1 MLSNHKTFH
10 QRELF
15 SGDNFLKIDS
25 DAIPNS
31 ASARAHKA
39 DCHKPSVRHP
49 GDHGGSGELVKRQ
62 AMFFLKDRR
71 DQIVGN
77 TWPEFIR

>member
-1 MLSNHKTFH
+1 MNHAGFYAIGCFQITRHFH

-49 GDHGGSGELVKRQ
+49 GDHGGSGVLVKRQ
-62 AMFFLKDRR
+62 AMFLFK
-71 DQIVGN
+71 G
-77 TWPEFIR
+77 P